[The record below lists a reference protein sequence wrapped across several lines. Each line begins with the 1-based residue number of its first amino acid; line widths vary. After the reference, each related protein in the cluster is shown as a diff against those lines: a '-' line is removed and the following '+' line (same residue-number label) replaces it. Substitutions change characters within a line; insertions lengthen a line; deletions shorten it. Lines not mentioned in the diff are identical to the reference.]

1 MNINY
6 TCNEINDQ
14 FIIHCIALT
23 FHTPFSPPQ
32 VEVWSLHHPAESI
45 KYKSKKL
52 IWFHIHKYKYV
63 QSNQPQR
70 VPTRN
75 QVQQA
80 ILSVG
85 YFDLIKQEDERKKK
99 LKNSNQIIQFRTQTM
114 YLKKF
119 KLHLFYNDYETSY
132 TTYINHTRWH
142 RCLCLDGLRV
152 GGNRSTWRKPTCLT
166 W

>member
-63 QSNQPQR
+63 VKP
-70 VPTRN
+70 
-75 QVQQA
+75 A
-80 ILSVG
+80 IEGPYSKSG
-85 YFDLIKQEDERKKK
+85 
-99 LKNSNQIIQFRTQTM
+99 TAGH
-114 YLKKF
+114 F
-119 KLHLFYNDYETSY
+119 KCRLF
-132 TTYINHTRWH
+132 
-142 RCLCLDGLRV
+142 
-152 GGNRSTWRKPTCLT
+152 
-166 W
+166 